1 MYCHSVRPSESWT
14 FEWCDP
20 NGFERIL
27 YKVQTSYVD
36 VSAESDLD
44 VDVRVDDDF
53 HSTVHASSSLR
64 V

>member
-14 FEWCDP
+14 LEWCDP
-20 NGFERIL
+20 SGFERIL

-36 VSAESDLD
+36 VSVESDLD
-44 VDVRVDDDF
+44 VDVRVNDDF
-53 HSTVHASSSLR
+53 HSTVHALSSLK